1 MSDISTL
8 KEKNNLKTFHFILL
22 TALTMGLYTNV
33 WLYKT
38 AVAVED
44 LTGIKTLS
52 TRFMIGY
59 LTLFGFGSVLSN
71 TTDAADMA
79 VGFLL
84 ALAAYLL
91 SLAWC
96 FRVRRALR
104 AYALTEHNFELRMN
118 RIYSVLF
125 TFYHVNYC
133 INALPRDKQKHHDK
147 KPPLSHSVQA

>member
-22 TALTMGLYTNV
+22 TALTMGLYPNV

-59 LTLFGFGSVLSN
+59 LTLCGIGGVLSSTPVFGFS
-71 TTDAADMA
+71 
-79 VGFLL
+79 L
-84 ALAAYLL
+84 ALAVWLL

-118 RIYSVLF
+118 RVYSVLF
-125 TFYHVNYC
+125 TFFHINYC
-133 INALPRDKQKHHDK
+133 INSLPRDKQKHQDK
-147 KPPLSHSVQA
+147 KPSTSHSVQA